1 MGEIIIKSWHED
13 IWLKILTLSS
23 IILIFIGMFC
33 PPMGVIDGSV
43 LIAVGEL
50 TGLGA
55 LWQLAECIN
64 KNIDAKIKIKQ
75 VEMEI
80 HKDKNTENE

>member
-1 MGEIIIKSWHED
+1 MGEIIKKSWHEN
-13 IWLKILTLSS
+13 IWLKILTISAIL
-23 IILIFIGMFC
+23 LIFIGMFC

-43 LIAVGEL
+43 LVAVGEL

-64 KNIDAKIKIKQ
+64 KNIDAKIKIKE

-80 HKDKNTENE
+80 HKDKNTSDK